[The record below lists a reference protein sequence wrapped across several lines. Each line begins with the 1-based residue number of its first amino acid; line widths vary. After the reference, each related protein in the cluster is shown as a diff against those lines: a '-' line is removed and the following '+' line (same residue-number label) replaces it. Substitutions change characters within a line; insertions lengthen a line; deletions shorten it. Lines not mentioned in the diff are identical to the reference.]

1 MIRKII
7 KINTALC
14 NGCGACASACH
25 EGAIQMINGKA
36 HLTREDYCDGL
47 GDCLPTC
54 PTGAISFEE
63 YVEALDE
70 NATAPKSKLEQ
81 IVKRRKIAETEA
93 VEAFSSIAPSGAP

>member
-1 MIRKII
+1 MEIRIDVAP
-7 KINTALC
+7 NSPLSHYAQEQAL
-14 NGCGACASACH
+14 
-25 EGAIQMINGKA
+25 EK
-36 HLTREDYCDGL
+36 LFDR
-47 GDCLPTC
+47 
-54 PTGAISFEE
+54 GAISFEE